1 MVSRH
6 SQAGTRPRTGRE
18 DENRP
23 AAGDRTG
30 GQIQLV
36 GRRIRRLRKDRRLT
50 VADLAAAAGLQA
62 ADVARLEKGEYRVSL
77 DVLFRLLGVLATSV
91 EEFFADI
98 ARELAAVAD
107 PGGVREL

>member
-1 MVSRH
+1 
-6 SQAGTRPRTGRE
+6 
-18 DENRP
+18 
-23 AAGDRTG
+23 
-30 GQIQLV
+30 LV

-91 EEFFADI
+91 EEFFAGVAREMAAEPVSEA
-98 ARELAAVAD
+98 AREL
-107 PGGVREL
+107 